1 MKLKSIIYTIL
12 SVLIF
17 ASCDDNTSTLGVD
30 MMPESDFMT
39 SRCDSFDVTTA
50 SYPVGNSVLARTSMS
65 YFGQFTD
72 PETGTI
78 VISDFLAQFHC
89 NEYFAFPEKVTDD
102 KITKAEITL
111 YVEKFVGDS
120 LTSFKLSVYPLNK
133 VLDPEENYYTNIDPT
148 LYYDTNS
155 EPIAVKWFTLSDRT
169 TADEDRWDSEYYN
182 HINISLPASL
192 GQAIYDGY
200 KQDPEVF
207 ANTSTWANSDIPGSK
222 GFYFKLESGDGAM
235 AYIDIAQLNLHFN
248 YYDSAYEKDTAGVCQ
263 FAATEEV
270 IQANRFTNSNLEV
283 LLEDNTG
290 TYIKS
295 PAGIFTVA
303 TLPIAKI
310 MEETVND
317 TINSAKISFVRYNDK
332 TESKFKLEIPQ
343 KLLMVRLDD
352 YNNGFF
358 EKYSLVDN
366 KTSYIATF
374 NSQKNT
380 YEFSNIAKML
390 SACISEKKDGTASAN
405 WDKVLIIPVD
415 ATYDSSNILVK
426 LSHDFSMSS
435 SKLVGGKDA
444 VALEIIH
451 SHFNQ

>member
-1 MKLKSIIYTIL
+1 
-12 SVLIF
+12 
-17 ASCDDNTSTLGVD
+17 
-30 MMPESDFMT
+30 
-39 SRCDSFDVTTA
+39 
-50 SYPVGNSVLARTSMS
+50 
-65 YFGQFTD
+65 
-72 PETGTI
+72 
-78 VISDFLAQFHC
+78 
-89 NEYFAFPEKVTDD
+89 
-102 KITKAEITL
+102 
-111 YVEKFVGDS
+111 
-120 LTSFKLSVYPLNK
+120 
-133 VLDPEENYYTNIDPT
+133 
-148 LYYDTNS
+148 
-155 EPIAVKWFTLSDRT
+155 
-169 TADEDRWDSEYYN
+169 
-182 HINISLPASL
+182 
-192 GQAIYDGY
+192 
-200 KQDPEVF
+200 
-207 ANTSTWANSDIPGSK
+207 
-222 GFYFKLESGDGAM
+222 
-235 AYIDIAQLNLHFN
+235 
-248 YYDSAYEKDTAGVCQ
+248 
-263 FAATEEV
+263 
-270 IQANRFTNSNLEV
+270 
-283 LLEDNTG
+283 LEDNTG